1 MTFPTS
7 EVRVDRTLRVPVVI
21 SPTVF
26 SGFDLVFEEHTMFTA
41 SCVGKGL
48 WISHWGKDASSVGEL
63 EGLSIGVKMEKVQ
76 TKS

>member
-26 SGFDLVFEEHTMFTA
+26 SGFDLVLEEHTMFTA
-41 SCVGKGL
+41 SCVGEGL
-48 WISHWGKDASSVGEL
+48 W
-63 EGLSIGVKMEKVQ
+63 IGVKMGSWLRSHSYYNCELEQFHYQGKY
-76 TKS
+76 